1 MAKQFQPG
9 KLNKRIQFLDWTTI
23 DDGFGGLSESSVS
36 VVATVWAHVKEV
48 RSTVNDLTKH
58 GEVGNRV
65 ETEFYI
71 RKKAVNIQD
80 DFLIRFNSKDYRIN
94 AFYDSELDYYIKI
107 IATIQDD

>member
-23 DDGFGGLSESSVS
+23 DDGLGGLTESSVS

>member
-1 MAKQFQPG
+1 M
-9 KLNKRIQFLDWTTI
+9 LN
-23 DDGFGGLSESSVS
+23 G
-36 VVATVWAHVKEV
+36 
-48 RSTVNDLTKH
+48 
-58 GEVGNRV
+58 
-65 ETEFYI
+65 EFYI